1 MLLLRQLAV
10 LASVWAPLAGL
21 AGAVTTYGLKPHKSI
36 ATSAAYAAV
45 ATLAAYDQTVL
56 NSPGP
61 PSPAITNNF
70 VVQLY
75 PGGMAGLSIKQK
87 GGFMGFSI
95 ELSVAQ
101 QTLGKN
107 SSLLQVPFLNYL
119 ANIRARGGSVDIR
132 VGGNSQDQSF
142 LVDASQIPNGGII
155 GKTRQPGASG
165 PTDTPDVVFTED
177 LLIMM
182 KAIGDLVNANFY
194 FGLNFKNPDNETN
207 AVLVAQTAE
216 NILGDRLNGFQ
227 LGNEPDLY
235 AVHGRR
241 NSSYTMQNYM
251 NDYQTMINDLSAA
264 SLKNQQ
270 ILIGPSICCNWNE
283 MDLFN
288 LGYLTQYAAN
298 LKMVAVQ
305 KYPTDNCKINGN
317 VHDPQQTFSSYTTHQ
332 AVTDLASGYL
342 ASSAA
347 VLAAGKPFVLMETN
361 TASCGGFPGISDSFG
376 AAMWAADLGLQF
388 ASINFSQVL
397 LHVGGQDTYYNPF
410 TPPPTNL
417 SKSFGWTTGSTY
429 YSTLLIAEAF
439 GQSGNSQIVDL
450 VMNNNNSLTP
460 GYAIYEGGNPARVVL
475 FNYID
480 DPSGANDYTANIAI
494 GGQQT
499 GQASTTPSSVSVRY
513 MRSPALGSHNITWAG
528 QSLGG
533 ELGSDG
539 RLMGSVE
546 TVTIQC
552 DTTAQTCAIPV
563 KAPSIALVF
572 LTDTALRAST
582 PQDSVT
588 QTFPTTVV
596 TARGNSG
603 ITVSV
608 DPSVLATSN
617 GRGGA
622 QQAGILGST
631 SQGSLSNSALVRLQ
645 AGAAILSATLIA
657 SALSL
662 VLLSSLR

>member
-1 MLLLRQLAV
+1 M
-10 LASVWAPLAGL
+10 
-21 AGAVTTYGLKPHKSI
+21 
-36 ATSAAYAAV
+36 
-45 ATLAAYDQTVL
+45 
-56 NSPGP
+56 N
-61 PSPAITNNF
+61 
-70 VVQLY
+70 
-75 PGGMAGLSIKQK
+75 GLSIKQS
-87 GGFMGFSI
+87 GGFMGFSV

-119 ANIRARGGSVDIR
+119 ANIRARGGSVSVR

-142 LVDASQIPNGGII
+142 LVDPSQIPNGGII
-155 GKTRQPGASG
+155 GKTRQIGASG
-165 PTDTPDVVFTED
+165 PTETPDVVFTED
-177 LLIMM
+177 LLTMM

-216 NILGDRLNGFQ
+216 KILGDRLNGFQ

-235 AVHGRR
+235 AAHGRR

-270 ILIGPSICCNWNE
+270 VLIGPSTCCNWNE

-317 VHDPQQTFSSYTTHQ
+317 VHDPQETFSSYTTHQ
-332 AVTDLASGYL
+332 AVTDLAAGYL
-342 ASSAA
+342 GPSAA
-347 VLAAGKPFVLMETN
+347 VQAAGKPLVLMETN
-361 TASCGGFPGISDSFG
+361 TASCGGFPGISDRQVIHSWSHSAAYPLMPTSFG
-376 AAMWAADLGLQF
+376 ATMWAADLGLQF
-388 ASINFSQVL
+388 AYINFSQVL

-417 SKSFGWTTGSTY
+417 SKSFGWTTGSVY

-439 GQSGNSQIVDL
+439 GQSGNSQVVDL
-450 VMNNNNSLTP
+450 ALNGNNTLTP

-499 GQASTTPSSVSVRY
+499 GLASTTPSSVSVRY

-528 QSLGG
+528 QWLGG

-572 LTDTALRAST
+572 LTDSALKAST

-622 QQAGILGST
+622 QQAGLLGST
-631 SQGSLSNSALVRLQ
+631 SSGSAANSALVRLQ
-645 AGAAILSATLIA
+645 AGAALFSATLIA

-662 VLLSSLR
+662 VLHSALR

>member
-1 MLLLRQLAV
+1 MLLYRLAF
-10 LASVWAPLAGL
+10 LASAWAPFA
-21 AGAVTTYGLKPHKSI
+21 AAVTTYGLKPQKTI
-36 ATSAAYAAV
+36 ATSVAYAAV

-56 NSPGP
+56 NSPSP
-61 PSPAITNNF
+61 PNPAGANNF
-70 VVQLY
+70 LVQLY
-75 PGGMAGLSIKQK
+75 PGGMNGLSIKQK
-87 GGFMGFSI
+87 GDFMGFSI

-101 QTLGKN
+101 TTLGKN
-107 SSLLQVPFLNYL
+107 STVLMVPFLNYL
-119 ANIRARGGSVDIR
+119 ANIRARGGSVSVR

-142 LVDASQIPNGGII
+142 LVDPSQIPNGGII

-165 PTDTPDVVFTED
+165 PTETPDVVFTED

-216 NILGDRLNGFQ
+216 NILGDRLLGFQ

-235 AVHGRR
+235 GPHGRR
-241 NSSYTMQNYM
+241 NSSYNMQNYM
-251 NDYQTMINDLSAA
+251 NDYQTMINDLAVGG
-264 SLKNQQ
+264 LKNTE
-270 ILIGPSICCNWNE
+270 ILIGPSTCCNWAE
-283 MDLFN
+283 VDLFN

-305 KYPTDNCKINGN
+305 KYPSDNCKINGN
-317 VHDPQQTFSSYTTHQ
+317 VHDPQET
-332 AVTDLASGYL
+332 SGE
-342 ASSAA
+342 SM
-347 VLAAGKPFVLMETN
+347 VQAAGKPFVLMETN

-376 AAMWAADLGLQF
+376 ATMWAADLGLQF
-388 ASINFSQVL
+388 AYINFSQVL

-417 SKSFGWTTGSTY
+417 SKSFGWTTGAVY
-429 YSTLLIAEAF
+429 YSTLFIAEAF
-439 GQSGNSQIVDL
+439 GQSGDSQVVDL
-450 VMNNNNSLTP
+450 ALNGNNTLTP
-460 GYAIYEGGNPARVVL
+460 GYAIYENGNPARVAL

-480 DPSGANDYTANIAI
+480 DPSGANDYTANIAV

-499 GQASTTPSSVSVRY
+499 GLASTTPTSVSVRY
-513 MRSPALGSHNITWAG
+513 MRAPALGSHNVTWAG
-528 QSLGG
+528 QWLGG
-533 ELGSDG
+533 ELSSDG
-539 RLMGSVE
+539 RLMGEVA

-572 LTDTALRAST
+572 LTDTALQASS

-588 QTFPTTVV
+588 QSFPTTIV
-596 TARGNSG
+596 TNKGNSG
-603 ITVSV
+603 ITVTA

-622 QQAGILGST
+622 QAGLLGST
-631 SQGSLSNSALVRLQ
+631 SSGSFQNSALDRFQ
-645 AGAAILSATLIA
+645 AGAAILSASVIA
-657 SALSL
+657 SALSF
-662 VLLSSLR
+662 VLLSALR